1 MLMNEQDDPRL
12 DNFLRDRLDSYKP
25 TPSEAVWAAV
35 EARLGSPPPP
45 PRSPWRPP
53 LLPAIFTGL
62 LGVLI
67 GWLLPHPPTGS
78 VVTRG
83 PRPAAVVAPPSVY
96 ASAPTPAL
104 TSAAPAAERPVA
116 AAMAPQAPA
125 RYAHRPA
132 TAAGSAVA
140 ALTPR
145 AARQAETRAS
155 ASTSTTR
162 TPRATGAFNTG
173 AGGNVA
179 TLAGLGGPSEINGA
193 SAGVPAVLW
202 PLVAAEAAVLAAPAP
217 VAGADSVHAA
227 RTRRVAALWAEK
239 RVLVRLHH
247 RADSLLNLLA
257 LGAEGT
263 VTASAL
269 AVAAEDELPPVVR
282 AVVVRRPPALT
293 HRWAVTLNAT
303 PERAFLQT
311 AGAESATAT
320 RELSIQRQHHENGR
334 TGLSAALGAE
344 YRLNER
350 VSMGGGLGYTRLGT
364 ELRLTEHRTEIA
376 VRYTTVTTVTDTT
389 TSTVTTPTVQ
399 THTTEEYRVLRPVY
413 HFLTVPVAMRYR
425 LTPTSRRTRCWA
437 DVALGAQVQ
446 FFRGGRALVADATD
460 GTPAL
465 ANVRAAR
472 GPFRPVSVALTGA
485 VAVNYALSPRLV
497 ASAAPTVRWPT
508 QSVYRREAGL
518 RQRLTT
524 TGVQLGLHW
533 TL

>member
-53 LLPAIFTGL
+53 LLPAVFTGL

-67 GWLLPHPPTGS
+67 GWLLPHPSTAP

-83 PRPAAVVAPPSVY
+83 PRPAAVAAAAVY

-104 TSAAPAAERPVA
+104 TSAASAAERAVA
-116 AAMAPQAPA
+116 AAIAPEAPA
-125 RYAHRPA
+125 PYAHRA
-132 TAAGSAVA
+132 ATLAGSTAA
-140 ALTPR
+140 ALSPR
-145 AARQAETRAS
+145 AVRQAETRAN
-155 ASTSTTR
+155 ASISTTR
-162 TPRATGAFNTG
+162 TTRTFSTG

-179 TLAGLGGPSEINGA
+179 AVVGLGGFNDINAA

-217 VAGADSVHAA
+217 VAGADSAHAA

-239 RVLVRLHH
+239 RVLARLHH

-263 VTASAL
+263 L
-269 AVAAEDELPPVVR
+269 AAAAVVAPPDNELPPVIR
-282 AVVVRRPPALT
+282 AVVVRRAPALT
-293 HRWAVTLNAT
+293 HRWAVTLSAT

-320 RELSIQRQHHENGR
+320 RELSIERQHHENGR
-334 TGLSAALGAE
+334 TGLSAALGTE
-344 YRLNER
+344 YRLSER
-350 VSMGGGLGYTRLGT
+350 VSVGAGLGYTRLGT
-364 ELRLTEHRTEIA
+364 ELRLTDHRTEID

-389 TSTVTTPTVQ
+389 TSIVTTPTVQ

-413 HFLTVPVAMRYR
+413 HFLTVPVAVRYR

-446 FFRGGRALVADATD
+446 FFRGGRALVAASTD